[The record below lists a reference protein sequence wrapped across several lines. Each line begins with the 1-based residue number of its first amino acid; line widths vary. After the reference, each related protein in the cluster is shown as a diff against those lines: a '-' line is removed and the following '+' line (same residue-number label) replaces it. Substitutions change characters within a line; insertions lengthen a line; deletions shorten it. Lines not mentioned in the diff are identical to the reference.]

1 MIICYNK
8 SILPKTNSCISNTC
22 SSSGSDVSSSTSNAP
37 ASNDIGSFDLNAVW
51 SCPFH
56 CGRVEGHDGKRSIIS
71 PSDSSSVSESS
82 ADSVEFLL
90 GFRPANNERSEL
102 ENDRMCDLV
111 RACDRVRGLEKRL
124 EDDEE
129 VPE

>member
-1 MIICYNK
+1 M
-8 SILPKTNSCISNTC
+8 SWL
-22 SSSGSDVSSSTSNAP
+22 
-37 ASNDIGSFDLNAVW
+37 
-51 SCPFH
+51 FH
-56 CGRVEGHDGKRSIIS
+56 CGRVEGQDGKRSIIS

-90 GFRPANNERSEL
+90 GFRPANNEHSEL

-111 RACDRVRGLEKRL
+111 RACDRSRGLEKRP